1 MGIAHSNDYAK
12 SRNGPKIALGQF
24 WLLKWA
30 ACAIDCSPPDHHNV
44 NARIIQFNLLLA
56 FSAMCSTLHFEIKHQ
71 DQEPRTQS
79 CANKTCSWGKG
90 VRGSN
95 LSNKEMQSKQGSH
108 PERMLVS
115 DRIGSL
121 LSFLWHWWH
130 TIEIHFTC
138 TDAIQT
144 SALDNLLSRQKHSQT
159 ALVWSPTQ
167 WSRCECIVGSLYLH
181 PGLCRDF

>member
-90 VRGSN
+90 VSLGAQSFEHAN
-95 LSNKEMQSKQGSH
+95 VLSEKINFLALGG
-108 PERMLVS
+108 PEVAIFGPDDL
-115 DRIGSL
+115 
-121 LSFLWHWWH
+121 H
-130 TIEIHFTC
+130 TM
-138 TDAIQT
+138 
-144 SALDNLLSRQKHSQT
+144 
-159 ALVWSPTQ
+159 
-167 WSRCECIVGSLYLH
+167 Y
-181 PGLCRDF
+181 

>member
-1 MGIAHSNDYAK
+1 MNWYQTTFSKIKLHKFHSNINTYTNYHKIKSYWIYVYCPMGNAHSDVYAK
-12 SRNGPKIALGQF
+12 SPNGPKIALGQF

-138 TDAIQT
+138 TCHTD
-144 SALDNLLSRQKHSQT
+144 
-159 ALVWSPTQ
+159 
-167 WSRCECIVGSLYLH
+167 SL
-181 PGLCRDF
+181 G